1 MASTYSPTLR
11 IELIGDGDQSGI
23 WGQTTNNN
31 LGALLEQAITGV
43 VTILMTDANYTL
55 TSFNGVVDEARN
67 AVIVATG
74 TNTTQRNII
83 APLVEKTYT
92 IKNSTTGGYAVQIIG
107 PSGTGVVIPNGVTAS
122 VYCDGTNFYNLQVGT
137 TGNEVVNGNL
147 TVTGTATIGG
157 LLSGSTATFSGA
169 ISSVSPSFTGIP
181 TAPTAASGVS
191 STQIATTAFVANSIT
206 GLGLGTMSTQNANN
220 VAITGGAINGTTI
233 GASTRSTGA
242 FTTLTLSSALAVAS
256 GGTGTTTSTGSGNVV
271 LSSSPTLNT
280 PSLVAP
286 VLGTPTAG
294 TLTNCIGLPIDGG
307 TTGTL
312 PVGRGGTG
320 VTSSTGTGS
329 VVLSVSPALT
339 GTPTAP
345 TATAGT
351 NTTQIAT
358 TAFVQ
363 TAVSGGLGTL
373 GTMAYQNANSVN
385 ITGGTIGASV
395 TWAAMPAGTRVMFAQ
410 ASAPTG
416 WTQVT
421 DDSANNRM
429 LRVVNTSG
437 AGTGGSASPILMNV
451 VPSHTHTYTTGTESA
466 GHTHSGTT
474 GTESAGHTHGFS
486 ATTSSTP
493 HTHQYAN
500 LTVTGLTPP
509 TGGGVTFN
517 GGSNTGSGYYTGIAN
532 GFNDGAHTHSL
543 SGTTGGIS
551 ANHTHNITTGGVS
564 NTHTHSGTTDTN
576 GSSSNWEPRYINL
589 IMCSKN

>member
-31 LGALLEQAITGV
+31 LGALIEQAITGV
-43 VTILMTDANYTL
+43 ATILMVDANYVL
-55 TSFNGVVDEARN
+55 TSYNGVLDEARN

-74 TNTTQRNII
+74 TNSAQRDII

-92 IKNSTTGGYAVQIIG
+92 IKNNTTGGYAVRIIG
-107 PSGTGVVIPNGVTAS
+107 TSGSGIVIPNGVTAS
-122 VYCDGTNFYNLQVGT
+122 VFCDGSNFYNLQVGT
-137 TGNEVVNGNL
+137 TGNEVINGNL

-169 ISSVSPSFTGIP
+169 ISSVSPSFTGVP
-181 TAPTAASGVS
+181 TAPTAASGTS
-191 STQIATTAFVANSIT
+191 TTQIATTAFVASSIT

-220 VAITGGAINGTTI
+220 VAITGGNINGTAI
-233 GASTRSTGA
+233 GGTTRSTGA
-242 FTTLTLSSALAVAS
+242 FTTLTLSSALAVAY

-294 TLTNCIGLPIDGG
+294 TLTNCIGLPLTTGV
-307 TTGTL
+307 TGTL
-312 PVGRGGTG
+312 PVLNGGTG
-320 VTSSTGTGS
+320 TTTSTGTGS
-329 VVLSVSPALT
+329 TVLSASPALS
-339 GTPTAP
+339 GVPTAP
-345 TATAGT
+345 TAANGT

-358 TAFVQ
+358 TQFVG
-363 TAVSGGLGTL
+363 TAITNLAL
-373 GTMAYQNANSVN
+373 GTMSTQNANNVN

-395 TWAAMPAGTRVMFAQ
+395 SWAAMPAGTRVMFAQ

-429 LRVVNTSG
+429 LRVVNSTG
-437 AGTGGSASPILMNV
+437 AGTGGTASPILMDV

-466 GHTHSGTT
+466 THTHTGTT
-474 GTESAGHTHGFS
+474 GTESANHTHGFS
-486 ATTSSTP
+486 ATTST
-493 HTHQYAN
+493 
-500 LTVTGLTPP
+500 
-509 TGGGVTFN
+509 N
-517 GGSNTGSGYYTGIAN
+517 GN
-532 GFNDGAHTHSL
+532 HTHSVWYNSFGVSSGSTTAL
-543 SGTTGGIS
+543 GSNSLSQYFTGYVNIPYGGDHNHSVSGTTGGIS
-551 ANHTHNITTGGVS
+551 ANHTHNFTSATES
-564 NTHTHSGTTDTN
+564 ATHTHSGTTATN
-576 GSSSNWEPRYINL
+576 ASSSNWAPRYIDMIL
-589 IMCSKN
+589 CAKA